1 MSARVVPGPDGHTC
15 TLRSAGLRLAC
26 SYESPEVRDKER
38 NMNREHSR
46 FCPQVSGLKKKER
59 KRKALNTSPG
69 EPCKFRNSSFANS
82 KGTGGKLTQLV
93 WPLCLLPTPF
103 LGPRSCAA
111 GASCHRER
119 QGLQRQR
126 GKGSIQG
133 RLVLPVWD
141 SPQKRDNK
149 CRLQRRTEN
158 VTVIHLL
165 RGTFDRQL
173 FLLLYVHPLPPPVPA
188 HLRGFFILKT
198 YKIGITS
205 NWMKQRVRLNLGLEK
220 YPLNIIWKLS

>member
-15 TLRSAGLRLAC
+15 TLRSAGLWLAC
-26 SYESPEVRDKER
+26 SYESPEVRAKER
-38 NMNREHSR
+38 NTNQEHSR

-59 KRKALNTSPG
+59 KRKAPNTSPG

-103 LGPRSCAA
+103 LGPRSRAA

-149 CRLQRRTEN
+149 CGFKGEQKMLQWSTSSEEPLIGSSSCCFMSILYLPQFRL
-158 VTVIHLL
+158 I
-165 RGTFDRQL
+165 
-173 FLLLYVHPLPPPVPA
+173 
-188 HLRGFFILKT
+188 
-198 YKIGITS
+198 
-205 NWMKQRVRLNLGLEK
+205 
-220 YPLNIIWKLS
+220 